1 MQTKPLIKRVDRTF
15 GALARSAFRNFAAQP
30 LFTLNYKVAI
40 VGAEEALSCTSGSIV
55 VANHVSFLDGPFL
68 MNNAWPHA
76 RIRATAWHAEYSDWK
91 QWWLMQLFGVICL
104 GSPKEPA
111 ESWHRGVADRQEM
124 WTDERRRRKDEAVSI
139 MNKVLAAGHHLLL
152 FCEGR
157 IGDGNGVAIPHG
169 KARLV
174 DRMVAACGVSREGL
188 EFESPIESV
197 SSASSSGSKWYRSGN
212 ATCCRAKAQCGR
224 AASIAYNSA
233 LVKNPPKSWM
243 DLTKPEYGNKQI
255 GTVFAPSGGTTWT
268 RAMFERQVLGGEQ
281 RRRGMGAPLERAH
294 VRHDRPTVVDRDLGA
309 VGGHRPDPVRDR
321 VEQMPDRPR
330 EHGFVLDRGRRDE
343 GAFLQALGPDGDDP
357 VPAAG
362 QAVARRAVDRETLL
376 AALQDPFRNR
386 HRKGRNVRGAAKP
399 RDDGVV
405 GHEPAARDRSRDE
418 RPRLARVR
426 E

>member
-111 ESWHRGVADRQEM
+111 ESWHRGVANRQEM

-157 IGDGNGVAIPHG
+157 IGDGDGVAIPSHLSG
-169 KARLV
+169 VHDLIKLHPDKPLLLV
-174 DRMVAACGVSREGL
+174 KMEGL
-188 EFESPIESV
+188 ERSLFGKKRPRAPFMQRLPVTITLKRVDNV
-197 SSASSSGSKWYRSGN
+197 SLEGGPAALNAS
-212 ATCCRAKAQCGR
+212 
-224 AASIAYNSA
+224 
-233 LVKNPPKSWM
+233 
-243 DLTKPEYGNKQI
+243 
-255 GTVFAPSGGTTWT
+255 
-268 RAMFERQVLGGEQ
+268 
-281 RRRGMGAPLERAH
+281 LERYFN
-294 VRHDRPTVVDRDLGA
+294 RGILPPTKA
-309 VGGHRPDPVRDR
+309 N
-321 VEQMPDRPR
+321 
-330 EHGFVLDRGRRDE
+330 
-343 GAFLQALGPDGDDP
+343 
-357 VPAAG
+357 AAI
-362 QAVARRAVDRETLL
+362 
-376 AALQDPFRNR
+376 
-386 HRKGRNVRGAAKP
+386 
-399 RDDGVV
+399 
-405 GHEPAARDRSRDE
+405 
-418 RPRLARVR
+418 
-426 E
+426 